1 GSADGSSDVG
11 SGTQWLL
18 RDLFARLANMGQGD
32 ALEKMRAGE
41 VGATILTSEQ
51 RNKLFSDYLEW
62 TRTRERR

>member
-1 GSADGSSDVG
+1 
-11 SGTQWLL
+11 
-18 RDLFARLANMGQGD
+18 MGQGH

-51 RNKLFSDYLEW
+51 RNKLFSDDLEW